1 MNLQTPVSLKKII
14 LFLLILV
21 IYPDCNA
28 FAQGNLV
35 IAGGGT
41 RDDNVSIYSSLIGLA
56 SGAEK
61 ATFAV
66 IPSAS
71 GVAVQSF
78 VAFKSAL
85 VSYGVNPDHIFLI
98 PIALVDDD
106 STTQADESLWKDNAN
121 DPMLAA
127 QVRKCS
133 AVWFTGGDQTRTTKA
148 LYLPDGSKT
157 TVLEAVWEVYNS
169 GGVIG
174 GTSAGAAIM
183 CDPMIGGGNS
193 LSALTKGI
201 ITDYKG
207 NDFPESDGLLM
218 ARGLGFFPS
227 GMIDQHVDARGRLG
241 RLIIA
246 LINNKDKFHLGFGI
260 DENTAMIYESGK
272 NRVEVA
278 GEGGVSVFDIA
289 QATIGMKNNLPCIE
303 NILVHY
309 LENGDS
315 FNLVDGSIQPFEGK
329 KSTAGNEYYNI
340 ENPGQAGIF
349 SGYTNGFH
357 DLITINLMDNKGSD
371 RVQNLSFYDQGI
383 AFQVT
388 LTKLAESRGFYTDK
402 PDGNDHYTATGVR
415 MDIIPVQVSITP
427 VK

>member
-1 MNLQTPVSLKKII
+1 
-14 LFLLILV
+14 
-21 IYPDCNA
+21 
-28 FAQGNLV
+28 
-35 IAGGGT
+35 
-41 RDDNVSIYSSLIGLA
+41 
-56 SGAEK
+56 
-61 ATFAV
+61 
-66 IPSAS
+66 
-71 GVAVQSF
+71 
-78 VAFKSAL
+78 
-85 VSYGVNPDHIFLI
+85 
-98 PIALVDDD
+98 
-106 STTQADESLWKDNAN
+106 
-121 DPMLAA
+121 
-127 QVRKCS
+127 
-133 AVWFTGGDQTRTTKA
+133 
-148 LYLPDGSKT
+148 
-157 TVLEAVWEVYNS
+157 
-169 GGVIG
+169 
-174 GTSAGAAIM
+174 M

-207 NDFPESDGLLM
+207 DDFPESDGLLM

-241 RLIIA
+241 RLIVA
-246 LINNKDKFHLGFGI
+246 LIHSKDKFHLGFGI